1 MADILMVEDEVE
13 LRELWVEY
21 LAGHGHKVRVE
32 GTVRGAFDALDSGGE
47 GFDAVLVDWT
57 LPDGNGGDVVQH
69 ARQCAP
75 GAHVV
80 ITSGM
85 GPNLPSDHGAD
96 AVLAKPFKI
105 RDLLHAVG
113 IAAGP

>member
-13 LRELWVEY
+13 LRDLWVEF
-21 LAGHGHKVRVE
+21 LLGHGHQIQAE
-32 GTVRGAFDALDSGGE
+32 GTVRGACTALEVRGDR
-47 GFDAVLVDWT
+47 FDAVLVDWT
-57 LPDGNGGDVVQH
+57 LPDGDGGEVVQH
-69 ARQCAP
+69 ARRLAP

-85 GPNLPSDHGAD
+85 GPNLPRDHGAD
-96 AVLAKPFKI
+96 SVLAKPFKI